1 MLKGKT
7 ASGFSFKIT
16 EDTRDDMEL
25 LESIS
30 RYDAGER
37 QILPMIL
44 KALLGE
50 DQKAKLYEHCR
61 GKNGKV
67 SATKV
72 LEEVRNIF
80 EEINK
85 SEDDTKNS

>member
-7 ASGFSFKIT
+7 ASGFSFKIS

-25 LESIS
+25 LENIA

-37 QILPMIL
+37 MTLPLIL

-50 DQKAKLYEHCR
+50 DQKKKLYEHCR

-67 SATKV
+67 SSKMV
-72 LEEVRNIF
+72 LDEVKNIF